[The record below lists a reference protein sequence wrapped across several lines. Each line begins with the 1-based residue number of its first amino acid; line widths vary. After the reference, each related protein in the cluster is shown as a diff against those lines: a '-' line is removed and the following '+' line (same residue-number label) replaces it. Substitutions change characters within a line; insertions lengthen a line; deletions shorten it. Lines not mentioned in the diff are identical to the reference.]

1 MVVFAIIAGVYGVEA
16 AKTPKMICGAVNGE
30 CPYHVNDTSSGACCR
45 WHCCSEDTHPVSGQ
59 CRLINKTSDVRCGCV
74 THASKNKNKASSTRC
89 DKEVK
94 IEGETEI
101 NEDWASSAAAA
112 DIFLATAGLC
122 FVGGVFLSIFK
133 TCLMTRKMLPHFAAW
148 RDKGLDV
155 TYFVGC
161 MDSRARIM
169 IHLPVAPTR
178 LADNKGHTV
187 IVIGHAVT
195 GQAVALAQQGA
206 VIGQAVGL
214 AVTRDL
220 ESQSQQGHLPTLL
233 EVNTEKEGAMIDE
246 ADSKAVVV
254 QVC

>member
-1 MVVFAIIAGVYGVEA
+1 
-16 AKTPKMICGAVNGE
+16 
-30 CPYHVNDTSSGACCR
+30 
-45 WHCCSEDTHPVSGQ
+45 
-59 CRLINKTSDVRCGCV
+59 V

-101 NEDWASSAAAA
+101 NEDWASSAAAE
-112 DIFLATAGLC
+112 DICLATVGLC
-122 FVGGVFLSIFK
+122 LVGTVFLSIFK

-161 MDSRARIM
+161 MHSRARMM

-178 LADNKGHTV
+178 LADNKGRTMMIMV
-187 IVIGHAVT
+187 
-195 GQAVALAQQGA
+195 QQRA

-220 ESQSQQGHLPTLL
+220 ESQSQQGDLPTLL
-233 EVNTEKEGAMIDE
+233 DQKEVNNEKELAKIDE
-246 ADSKAVVV
+246 ADTKAVVV

>member
-1 MVVFAIIAGVYGVEA
+1 MVVFAIIAGVCGNEA
-16 AKTPKMICGAVNGE
+16 EKTPKMICGAVNGE

-45 WHCCSEDTHPVSGQ
+45 WHCCSEDTDPVSGH

-101 NEDWASSAAAA
+101 NADWASSAAVA
-112 DIFLATAGLC
+112 DIFLATGGLLL
-122 FVGGVFLSIFK
+122 VGSAFLSIFK
-133 TCLMTRKMLPHFAAW
+133 TCSMTRKMLPHFAAW

-161 MDSRARIM
+161 MHTRARIM

-178 LADNKGHTV
+178 LADNKGRTV
-187 IVIGHAVT
+187 ITMV
-195 GQAVALAQQGA
+195 QQGVA
-206 VIGQAVGL
+206 IGQAVGL
-214 AVTRDL
+214 AVPRDL
-220 ESQSQQGHLPTLL
+220 ESQSQQRDLPTLL
-233 EVNTEKEGAMIDE
+233 DQKEANKEQEPAKIDE
-246 ADSKAVVV
+246 ADSKVIV